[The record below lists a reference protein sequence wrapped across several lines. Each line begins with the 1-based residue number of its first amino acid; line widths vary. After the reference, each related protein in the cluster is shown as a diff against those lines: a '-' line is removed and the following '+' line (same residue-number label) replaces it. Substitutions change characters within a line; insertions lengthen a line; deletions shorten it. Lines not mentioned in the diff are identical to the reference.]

1 MSTILF
7 ELGCEEL
14 PPKSLKPL
22 RDALQASVIAQ
33 LTEADITFDSIKAFA
48 APRRLAL
55 QIQGISDKQPD
66 RSEQKRGPAIKA
78 AFDAEGNLSKALR
91 GSVSSNIPF
100 ENSQVLENFFRDS
113 KDEKSNRNFKE
124 LIDKINKQGYKEVLE
139 ELNQKSISFL
149 TKYGIKISVSG
160 TSKGSYISFEQTIQG
175 QATTELLPA
184 IFQTALDNLPIAK
197 RMRSG
202 ASRNEFV
209 RPVQWA
215 VLMQDSAVIDAT
227 IQGHQTANQTRG
239 HRFHSPNYHEI
250 AHAGN
255 YEQLLDGLKV
265 VADFDKRQMLIKNQV
280 KALADEVNADAIVP
294 QDLLDEVT
302 ALVDFPIA
310 LRASF
315 EPRFLQVPQEALI
328 STMQADQKYF
338 CLTDKAGKLQPYFIF
353 ITNIE
358 SKDPN
363 QIIEGNEKVVRP
375 RLADAEFFFL
385 QDQKQPLFALTE
397 SLKTRV
403 FQDKLGTIWEKSERI
418 AKLAAFIAALM
429 QQQGQQ
435 IDIDE
440 TVRAGILSKADLA
453 SSLVGEYPELQG
465 IAGTYYAR
473 LNNEPEAVAASLEE
487 QYLPKFS
494 GDVLPQTPIGI
505 CLALADRL
513 DTLVGIF
520 AIDQAPTGS
529 KDPFSLRRSAI
540 GILRILIEKQLPIN
554 LVALV
559 EQAIKGYSDAEGS
572 KIEKMGDTFTQVM
585 AFLNSRY
592 RAMYTE
598 QGVSVDT
605 IQAVQA
611 INPHMPLD
619 FDQRIRAVQAFSE
632 LSQASMLADSNKR
645 VANIL
650 AKSEVSV
657 ADNVDEALLSESAE
671 QSLYGSVR
679 QAQTAVQPL
688 LEQADYT
695 QVLQTL
701 ASLDEPL
708 TQFFDNVMVN
718 SEDAA
723 LKNNRLALLKQVRAL
738 FLTVADI
745 SELQL

>member
-22 RDALQASVIAQ
+22 RDALQASVTEQ

-48 APRRLAL
+48 APRRLAI

-78 AFDAEGNLSKALR
+78 AFDSDGNPTRAAMGFAKGLGIEAS
-91 GSVSSNIPF
+91 
-100 ENSQVLENFFRDS
+100 
-113 KDEKSNRNFKE
+113 E
-124 LIDKINKQGYKEVLE
+124 LITINTDKGDYVGY
-139 ELNQKSISFL
+139 
-149 TKYGIKISVSG
+149 
-160 TSKGSYISFEQTIQG
+160 EQVIDG

-215 VLMQDSAVIDAT
+215 VLMQDSTVIEAT
-227 IQGHQTANQTRG
+227 IQGHQTGTQTRG
-239 HRFHSPNYHEI
+239 HRFHSPDYYTI
-250 AHAGN
+250 AHAN
-255 YEQLLDGLKV
+255 DYEQLLDGLKV

-310 LRASF
+310 LRANF
-315 EPRFLQVPQEALI
+315 EARFLQVPQEALI

-418 AKLAAFIAALM
+418 AKLAAFIATLM
-429 QQQGQQ
+429 QQQGR
-435 IDIDE
+435 DINVDE
-440 TVRAGILSKADLA
+440 TVRAAILSKADLA

-473 LNNEPEAVAASLEE
+473 LNGEPEAVAASLEE

-494 GDVLPQTPIGI
+494 GDVLPKTPIGI

-559 EQAIKGYSDAEGS
+559 EQAIKGYSTSDGS
-572 KIEKMGDTFTQVM
+572 KIAKMGDTFTQVM

-619 FDQRIRAVQAFSE
+619 FDQRIRAVQTFSKV
-632 LSQASMLADSNKR
+632 SQASMLADSNKR

-657 ADNVDEALLSESAE
+657 ADNVDEALLSEPAE
-671 QSLYGSVR
+671 QELYQAVQ
-679 QAQTAVQPL
+679 QAQTAVKPL
-688 LEQADYT
+688 HETADYT

-701 ASLDEPL
+701 VSLDAPL
-708 TQFFDNVMVN
+708 TQFFADVMVN
-718 SEDAA
+718 SDDVA

>member
-22 RDALQASVIAQ
+22 RDALQASVTEQ
-33 LTEADITFDSIKAFA
+33 LTDADISFDSIKAFA
-48 APRRLAL
+48 APRRLAI

-78 AFDAEGNLSKALR
+78 AFDSEGNPTRAAMGFAKGLGIEAS
-91 GSVSSNIPF
+91 
-100 ENSQVLENFFRDS
+100 
-113 KDEKSNRNFKE
+113 E
-124 LIDKINKQGYKEVLE
+124 LVTIHTDKGDYVGY
-139 ELNQKSISFL
+139 
-149 TKYGIKISVSG
+149 
-160 TSKGSYISFEQTIQG
+160 EQTIQG

-184 IFQTALDNLPIAK
+184 IFQTALDHLPIAK

-202 ASRNEFV
+202 ASREEFV
-209 RPVQWA
+209 RPVQWV
-215 VLMQDSAVIDAT
+215 VLMQDDKVIEAT
-227 IQGHQTANQTRG
+227 IQGHQTGTQTRG
-239 HRFHSPNYHEI
+239 HRFHSPDYHAI
-250 AHAGN
+250 DHADH
-255 YEQLLDGLKV
+255 YEALLDSLKV
-265 VADFDKRQMLIKNQV
+265 IANFDKRRMLINNQV
-280 KALADEVNADAIVP
+280 KTLADQVNANAIVP
-294 QDLLDEVT
+294 IELLDEVT

-315 EPRFLQVPQEALI
+315 EPRFLQVPQDALI

-338 CLTDKAGKLQPYFIF
+338 CLTDKTGKLQPYFIF

-358 SKDPN
+358 SKDPS

-397 SLKTRV
+397 GLKTRV
-403 FQDKLGTIWEKSERI
+403 FQDQLGTIWQKSERI
-418 AKLAAFIAALM
+418 AKLAAFIAGLM
-429 QQQGQQ
+429 QEQGQT

-440 TVRAGILSKADLA
+440 TVRAAILAKADLT

-473 LNNEPEAVAASLEE
+473 LNGEPEAVAASLEE

-494 GDVLPQTPIGI
+494 GDVLPRTPIGI

-559 EQAIKGYSDAEGS
+559 EQAIKNYSSSEGS
-572 KIEKMGDTFTQVM
+572 KIAKMGDTFTQVM

-619 FDQRIRAVQAFSE
+619 FDQRIRAVQSFSE
-632 LSQASMLADSNKR
+632 LPQASMLADSNKR
-645 VANIL
+645 VANII
-650 AKSEVSV
+650 AKSEGEV
-657 ADNVDEALLSESAE
+657 ATNVDESLLTEPAE
-671 QSLYGSVR
+671 QALYAMVQ
-679 QAQTAVQPL
+679 QAQRAVAPL
-688 LEQADYT
+688 LEEANYT

-708 TQFFDNVMVN
+708 TQFFDSVMVN

-723 LKNNRLALLKQVRAL
+723 LKANRLALLKQVRAL

>member
-22 RDALQASVIAQ
+22 RDALQASVIEQ
-33 LTEADITFDSIKAFA
+33 LKEADISFNSIKAFA
-48 APRRLAL
+48 APRRLAI
-55 QIQGISDKQPD
+55 QIQGIAQSQPD
-66 RSEQKRGPAIKA
+66 RTEQKRGPAIKA
-78 AFDAEGNLSKALR
+78 AFDDEGNPTRAAMGFAKGLGIETS
-91 GSVSSNIPF
+91 
-100 ENSQVLENFFRDS
+100 
-113 KDEKSNRNFKE
+113 E
-124 LIDKINKQGYKEVLE
+124 LTTINTDKGDYVGY
-139 ELNQKSISFL
+139 
-149 TKYGIKISVSG
+149 
-160 TSKGSYISFEQTIQG
+160 EQTIHG
-175 QATTELLPA
+175 QATTELLPD

-202 ASRNEFV
+202 SGREEFV
-209 RPVQWA
+209 RPVQWV
-215 VLMQDSAVIDAT
+215 VLMQDDQVIDAT
-227 IQGHQTANQTRG
+227 IQGHQSGAKTRG
-239 HRFHSPNYHEI
+239 HRFHSPDYHELD
-250 AHAGN
+250 HADN
-255 YEQLLDGLKV
+255 YESLLERLKV
-265 VADFDKRQMLIKNQV
+265 IADFDKRQMMINNQV
-280 KALADEVNADAIVP
+280 KTLADQVNAKAIVP
-294 QDLLDEVT
+294 AELLDEVT
-302 ALVDFPIA
+302 ALVDLPIA

-338 CLTDKAGKLQPYFIF
+338 CLTDKDGKLQPYFIF

-363 QIIEGNEKVVRP
+363 QIVEGNEKVVRP

-385 QDQKQPLFALTE
+385 QDQKQPLFAMTE

-403 FQDKLGTIWEKSERI
+403 FQDQLGTIWEKSERI
-418 AKLAAFIAALM
+418 AKLAGFIAGLL
-429 QQQGQQ
+429 QQQGQS
-435 IDIDE
+435 IDLDE
-440 TVRAGILSKADLA
+440 TVRAAMLAKADLT

-473 LNNEPEAVAASLEE
+473 LNDEPEAVAASIEE

-494 GDVLPQTPIGI
+494 GDILPQTPIGI

-559 EQAIKGYSDAEGS
+559 EQAIKGYSNESGS
-572 KIEKMGDTFTQVM
+572 KIAKMGDTFTQVM

-598 QGVSVDT
+598 KGVSVDT

-619 FDQRIRAVQAFSE
+619 FDQRIRAVQSFSK
-632 LSQASMLADSNKR
+632 LPQASMLADSNKR
-645 VANIL
+645 VANII
-650 AKSEVSV
+650 AKSEGAV
-657 ADNVDEALLSESAE
+657 ADSVDESLLTEAAE
-671 QSLYGSVR
+671 QALYAKVQ
-679 QAQTAVQPL
+679 QAQQQVAPL

-701 ASLDEPL
+701 TSLDEPL
-708 TQFFDNVMVN
+708 TQFFDSVMVN

-723 LKNNRLALLKQVRAL
+723 LKANRLALLKQVRAL

>member
-22 RDALQASVIAQ
+22 RDALQASVIEQ
-33 LTEADITFDSIKAFA
+33 LKEADISFDSIKAFA
-48 APRRLAL
+48 APRRLAI
-55 QIQGISDKQPD
+55 QIQGIAQSQPD
-66 RSEQKRGPAIKA
+66 RTEQKRGPAIKA
-78 AFDAEGNLSKALR
+78 AFDDEGNPTRAAMGFAKGLGIEAS
-91 GSVSSNIPF
+91 
-100 ENSQVLENFFRDS
+100 
-113 KDEKSNRNFKE
+113 E
-124 LIDKINKQGYKEVLE
+124 LTTINTDKGDYVGY
-139 ELNQKSISFL
+139 
-149 TKYGIKISVSG
+149 
-160 TSKGSYISFEQTIQG
+160 EQTIHG
-175 QATTELLPA
+175 QATTELLPD

-202 ASRNEFV
+202 SGREEFV
-209 RPVQWA
+209 RPVQWV
-215 VLMQDSAVIDAT
+215 VLMQDDQVIDAT
-227 IQGHQTANQTRG
+227 IQGHQSGAKTRG
-239 HRFHSPNYHEI
+239 HRFHSPDYHELD
-250 AHAGN
+250 HADN
-255 YEQLLDGLKV
+255 YESLLERLKV
-265 VADFDKRQMLIKNQV
+265 IADFDKRRMMINNQV
-280 KALADEVNADAIVP
+280 KTLADQVNADAIVP
-294 QDLLDEVT
+294 AELLDEVT
-302 ALVDFPIA
+302 ALVDLPIA

-338 CLTDKAGKLQPYFIF
+338 CLTDKDGKLQPYFIF

-363 QIIEGNEKVVRP
+363 QIVEGNEKVVRP

-385 QDQKQPLFALTE
+385 QDQKQPLFAMTE

-403 FQDKLGTIWEKSERI
+403 FQDQLGTIWEKSERI
-418 AKLAAFIAALM
+418 AKLAGFIAGLL
-429 QQQGQQ
+429 QQQGQS
-435 IDIDE
+435 IDLDE
-440 TVRAGILSKADLA
+440 TVRAAMLAKADLT

-473 LNNEPEAVAASLEE
+473 LNDEPEAVAASIEE

-494 GDVLPQTPIGI
+494 GDILPQTPIGI

-559 EQAIKGYSDAEGS
+559 EQAIKGYSNESGS
-572 KIEKMGDTFTQVM
+572 KIAKMGVTFTQVM

-598 QGVSVDT
+598 KGVSVDT

-619 FDQRIRAVQAFSE
+619 FDQRIRAVQSFSK
-632 LSQASMLADSNKR
+632 LPQASMLADSNKR
-645 VANIL
+645 VANII
-650 AKSEVSV
+650 AKSEGAV
-657 ADNVDEALLSESAE
+657 ADSVDESLLTEAAE
-671 QSLYGSVR
+671 QALYAKVQ
-679 QAQTAVQPL
+679 QAQQQVAPL

-701 ASLDEPL
+701 TSLDEPL
-708 TQFFDNVMVN
+708 TQFFDSVMVN

-723 LKNNRLALLKQVRAL
+723 LKANRLALLKQVRAL

>member
-22 RDALQASVIAQ
+22 RDALQASVTEQ
-33 LTEADITFDSIKAFA
+33 LNEAEIGFDSIKAFA
-48 APRRLAL
+48 APRRLA
-55 QIQGISDKQPD
+55 IRIEGISDKQPD

-78 AFDAEGNLSKALR
+78 AFDSDGNPTRAAMGFAKGLGIDAS
-91 GSVSSNIPF
+91 
-100 ENSQVLENFFRDS
+100 
-113 KDEKSNRNFKE
+113 E
-124 LIDKINKQGYKEVLE
+124 LITINTDKGDYVGY
-139 ELNQKSISFL
+139 
-149 TKYGIKISVSG
+149 
-160 TSKGSYISFEQTIQG
+160 EQIIQG
-175 QATTELLPA
+175 QATTELLPT

-227 IQGHQTANQTRG
+227 IQGHQTGKQTRG
-239 HRFHSPNYHEI
+239 HRFHSPDYHEI
-250 AHAGN
+250 THAN
-255 YEQLLDGLKV
+255 DYEQLLDDLKV
-265 VADFDKRQMLIKNQV
+265 VADFDKRQTLIKNQV
-280 KALADEVNADAIVP
+280 KTLADEVNADPIVP

-310 LRASF
+310 LRANF
-315 EPRFLQVPQEALI
+315 EARFLQVPQEALI

-338 CLTDKAGKLQPYFIF
+338 CLTDKEGKLQPYFIF

-418 AKLAAFIAALM
+418 AKLAAFIATLM
-429 QQQGQQ
+429 QQQGR
-435 IDIDE
+435 DINVDE
-440 TVRAGILSKADLA
+440 TVRAAILSKADLA

-473 LNNEPEAVAASLEE
+473 LNDEPEAVAASLQE

-559 EQAIKGYSDAEGS
+559 EQAIKGYSTSEGS
-572 KIEKMGDTFTQVM
+572 KIAKMGDTFTQVM

-619 FDQRIRAVQAFSE
+619 FDQRIRAVQTFSE
-632 LSQASMLADSNKR
+632 LPQAEELADSNKR

-657 ADNVDEALLSESAE
+657 ADTVDEALLSEAAE
-671 QSLYGSVR
+671 QTLYQAVQ
-679 QAQTAVQPL
+679 QAQMAVKPL
-688 LEQADYT
+688 LETADYT

-701 ASLDEPL
+701 VSLDAPL
-708 TQFFDNVMVN
+708 SDFFADVMVN

>member
-22 RDALQASVIAQ
+22 RDALQASVTEQ

-48 APRRLAL
+48 APRRLAI

-78 AFDAEGNLSKALR
+78 AFDSDGNPTRAAMGFAKGLGIEAS
-91 GSVSSNIPF
+91 
-100 ENSQVLENFFRDS
+100 
-113 KDEKSNRNFKE
+113 E
-124 LIDKINKQGYKEVLE
+124 LITINTDKGDYVGY
-139 ELNQKSISFL
+139 
-149 TKYGIKISVSG
+149 
-160 TSKGSYISFEQTIQG
+160 EQVIDG

-215 VLMQDSAVIDAT
+215 VLMQDSTVIEAT
-227 IQGHQTANQTRG
+227 IQGHQTGTQTRG
-239 HRFHSPNYHEI
+239 HRFHSPDYYTI
-250 AHAGN
+250 AHAN
-255 YEQLLDGLKV
+255 DYEQLLDGLKV

-310 LRASF
+310 LRANF
-315 EPRFLQVPQEALI
+315 EARFLQVPQEALI

-418 AKLAAFIAALM
+418 AKLAAFIATLM
-429 QQQGQQ
+429 QQQGR
-435 IDIDE
+435 DINVDE
-440 TVRAGILSKADLA
+440 TVRAAILSKADLA

-473 LNNEPEAVAASLEE
+473 LNGEPEAVAASLEE

-494 GDVLPQTPIGI
+494 GDVLPKTPIGI

-559 EQAIKGYSDAEGS
+559 EQAIKGYSTSDGS
-572 KIEKMGDTFTQVM
+572 KIAKMGDTFTQVM

-619 FDQRIRAVQAFSE
+619 FDQRIRAVQTFSKV
-632 LSQASMLADSNKR
+632 SQASMLADSNKR

-657 ADNVDEALLSESAE
+657 ADNVDEPLLTEPAE
-671 QSLYGSVR
+671 QALYKAVQ
-679 QAQTAVQPL
+679 QAQKAVKPL
-688 LEQADYT
+688 LETADYT

-701 ASLDEPL
+701 VSLDAPL
-708 TQFFDNVMVN
+708 TQFFADVMVN
-718 SEDAA
+718 SDDVA

>member
-22 RDALQASVIAQ
+22 RDALQASVTEQ
-33 LTEADITFDSIKAFA
+33 LNEAEINFDSIKAFA

-55 QIQGISDKQPD
+55 QIQGIGDKQPD

-78 AFDAEGNLSKALR
+78 AFDADGNPTRAAM
-91 GSVSSNIPF
+91 GF
-100 ENSQVLENFFRDS
+100 A
-113 KDEKSNRNFKE
+113 KSLGIEASE
-124 LIDKINKQGYKEVLE
+124 LITINTDKGDYVGY
-139 ELNQKSISFL
+139 
-149 TKYGIKISVSG
+149 
-160 TSKGSYISFEQTIQG
+160 EQTIQG

-184 IFQTALDNLPIAK
+184 IFQTALDKLPIAK

-215 VLMQDSAVIDAT
+215 VLMQDSTVIDAT
-227 IQGHQTANQTRG
+227 IQGHQTGTQTRG
-239 HRFHSPNYHEI
+239 HRFHSPDYHNI
-250 AHAGN
+250 AHAN
-255 YEQLLDGLKV
+255 DYEELLSGLKV

-280 KALADEVNADAIVP
+280 KALADEVNSDAIVP
-294 QDLLDEVT
+294 QALLDEVT

-315 EPRFLQVPQEALI
+315 EARFLQVPQEALI

-338 CLTDKAGKLQPYFIF
+338 CLTDKEGKLQPYFIF

-397 SLKTRV
+397 SLKNRV

-418 AKLAAFIAALM
+418 AKLAAFIATLM
-429 QQQGQQ
+429 QQQGH
-435 IDIDE
+435 DINVDE

-465 IAGTYYAR
+465 IAGTYYAH
-473 LNNEPEAVAASLEE
+473 LNDEPEAVAASLEE

-559 EQAIKGYSDAEGS
+559 EQAIKNYTTEEGS
-572 KIEKMGDTFTQVM
+572 KIAKMGDTFTQVM

-657 ADNVDEALLSESAE
+657 ADNVDETLLSEPAE
-671 QSLYGSVR
+671 QSLYASVQ

>member
-22 RDALQASVIAQ
+22 RDALQASVTEQ
-33 LTEADITFDSIKAFA
+33 LTDADITFDSMKAFA
-48 APRRLAL
+48 APRRLAI
-55 QIQGISDKQPD
+55 QIEGISDKQPD
-66 RSEQKRGPAIKA
+66 RTEQKRGPAIKA
-78 AFDAEGNLSKALR
+78 AFDAEGNPTRAAMGFANGLGIEA
-91 GSVSSNIPF
+91 
-100 ENSQVLENFFRDS
+100 SQLTTIS
-113 KDEKSNRNFKE
+113 T
-124 LIDKINKQGYKEVLE
+124 DKGDYVGY
-139 ELNQKSISFL
+139 
-149 TKYGIKISVSG
+149 
-160 TSKGSYISFEQTIQG
+160 EQTIGG
-175 QATTELLPA
+175 QVTTELLPA

-215 VLMQDSAVIDAT
+215 VLMQDDTVIDAT
-227 IQGHQTANQTRG
+227 IQGHETGSQTRG
-239 HRFHSPNYHEI
+239 HRFHSPDYHNI
-250 AHAGN
+250 AHAN
-255 YEQLLDGLKV
+255 EYEQLLDGLKV

-280 KALADEVNADAIVP
+280 KALADEVNSDAIVP

-397 SLKTRV
+397 SLKNRV

-418 AKLAAFIAALM
+418 AKLAAFIATLM
-429 QQQGQQ
+429 QQQGHD
-435 IDIDE
+435 INIDE

-473 LNNEPEAVAASLEE
+473 LNDEPEAVAASLEE

-559 EQAIKGYSDAEGS
+559 EQAIKNYSDTDGS
-572 KIEKMGDTFTQVM
+572 KIAKMGDTFTQVM

-650 AKSEVSV
+650 AKSEMSV
-657 ADNVDEALLSESAE
+657 ADTVDEALLSEPAE
-671 QSLYGSVR
+671 QNLYSSIR
-679 QAQTAVQPL
+679 QAQMAVTPL
-688 LEQADYT
+688 LEKADYT

>member
-22 RDALQASVIAQ
+22 RDALQKSVTEQ
-33 LTEADITFDSIKAFA
+33 LAEADISFDSMKAFA
-48 APRRLAL
+48 APRRLAI

-66 RSEQKRGPAIKA
+66 RTEQKRGPAIKA
-78 AFDAEGNLSKALR
+78 AFDADGNPTRAAMGFAKGLGIEAS
-91 GSVSSNIPF
+91 
-100 ENSQVLENFFRDS
+100 
-113 KDEKSNRNFKE
+113 E
-124 LIDKINKQGYKEVLE
+124 LTTINTDKGDYVGY
-139 ELNQKSISFL
+139 
-149 TKYGIKISVSG
+149 
-160 TSKGSYISFEQTIQG
+160 EQTIHG

-184 IFQTALDNLPIAK
+184 IFQTALDDLPIAK

-215 VLMQDSAVIDAT
+215 VLMQDSAVIEAT
-227 IQGHQTANQTRG
+227 IQGHQTGTQTRG
-239 HRFHSPNYHEI
+239 HRFHSPDFYNI
-250 AHAGN
+250 DHAN
-255 YEQLLDGLKV
+255 DYEPLLDGLKV

-280 KALADEVNADAIVP
+280 KALADEINADAIVP
-294 QDLLDEVT
+294 QGLLDEVT

-310 LRASF
+310 LRADF
-315 EPRFLQVPQEALI
+315 EARFLQVPQEALI

-338 CLTDKAGKLQPYFIF
+338 CLTDKAGTLQPYFIF

-358 SKDPN
+358 SKDPQ

-403 FQDKLGTIWEKSERI
+403 FQDQLGTIWEKSERI
-418 AKLAAFIAALM
+418 AKLAAYIAALM
-429 QQQGQQ
+429 QQQGHEIN
-435 IDIDE
+435 IDD
-440 TVRAGILSKADLA
+440 TVRAAMLSKADLA

-473 LNNEPEAVAASLEE
+473 LNDESEAVAASLEE

-494 GDVLPQTPIGI
+494 GDVLPQTSIGI

-540 GILRILIEKQLPIN
+540 GVLRILIEKQLPIN

-559 EQAIKGYSDAEGS
+559 EQAIKNYSSSDGS
-572 KIEKMGDTFTQVM
+572 KITKMGDTFTQVM

-611 INPHMPLD
+611 IHPHMPLD
-619 FDQRIRAVQAFSE
+619 FDQRIRAVQTFSE
-632 LSQASMLADSNKR
+632 LPQAEQLADSNKR

-650 AKSEVSV
+650 AKSEETV
-657 ADNVDEALLSESAE
+657 ADKVDEALLTEPAE
-671 QSLYGSVR
+671 QTLYKTVG
-679 QAQTAVQPL
+679 QAQTAVTPL
-688 LEQADYT
+688 LAEADYT

-701 ASLDEPL
+701 AGLDAPL
-708 TQFFDNVMVN
+708 TQFFDDVMVN

-745 SELQL
+745 SELQI

>member
-14 PPKSLKPL
+14 PPKSLKTL
-22 RDALQASVIAQ
+22 RDALQTSVTEQ
-33 LTEADITFDSIKAFA
+33 LNEADISFESIKPFA

-78 AFDAEGNLSKALR
+78 AFDAEGNPSRAAIGFAKGLGIEASELVTITTDK
-91 GSVSSNIPF
+91 GDYVGY
-100 ENSQVLENFFRDS
+100 EQVV
-113 KDEKSNRNFKE
+113 K
-124 LIDKINKQGYKEVLE
+124 
-139 ELNQKSISFL
+139 
-149 TKYGIKISVSG
+149 
-160 TSKGSYISFEQTIQG
+160 G
-175 QATTELLPA
+175 QAVTELLPQ
-184 IFQTALDNLPIAK
+184 ILQTALDNLPIAK

-202 ASRNEFV
+202 ASREEFV
-209 RPVQWA
+209 RPVQWV
-215 VLMQDSAVIDAT
+215 VLMQDDQLIEAT
-227 IQGHQTANQTRG
+227 IQGQNTGTQTRG
-239 HRFHSPNYHEI
+239 HRFHSPDFYTI
-250 AHAGN
+250 DHADN
-255 YEQLLDGLKV
+255 YESLLLSLKV
-265 VADFDKRQMLIKNQV
+265 IANFEKRRTLINNQV
-280 KALADEVNADAIVP
+280 KTLADQVNAKAIIP
-294 QDLLDEVT
+294 QELLDEVT

-338 CLTDKAGKLQPYFIF
+338 CLTDKAGILLPYFIF

-363 QIIEGNEKVVRP
+363 QIIAGNEKVVRP

-385 QDQKQPLFALTE
+385 QDQKQPLFALTD

-403 FQDKLGTIWEKSERI
+403 FQDKLGTIWQKSERI
-418 AKLAAFIAALM
+418 AKLAAFIATLM
-429 QQQGQQ
+429 QEQGGQ

-440 TVRAGILSKADLA
+440 TVRAAVLSKADLA

-473 LNNEPEAVAASLEE
+473 LNDEPEAVAASLEE

-559 EQAIKGYSDAEGS
+559 EQAINNYSSADNDVAMN
-572 KIEKMGDTFTQVM
+572 MGNTFTQVM
-585 AFLNSRY
+585 TFLNSRY

-619 FDQRIRAVQAFSE
+619 FDQRIRAVKAFSE
-632 LSQASMLADSNKR
+632 LPQASKLADSNKR

-650 AKSEVSV
+650 AKSEGEV
-657 ADNVDEALLSESAE
+657 ADNIDESLLSEPAE
-671 QSLYGSVR
+671 QQLYQAVI
-679 QAQTAVQPL
+679 QAQTALAPL
-688 LEQADYT
+688 LNDANYT
-695 QVLQTL
+695 QILQTL

-708 TQFFDNVMVN
+708 TQFFDDVMVN

-723 LKNNRLALLKQVRAL
+723 LKANRLALLKQVRAL

>member
-14 PPKSLKPL
+14 PPKSLKTL
-22 RDALQASVIAQ
+22 RDALQTSVTEQ
-33 LTEADITFDSIKAFA
+33 LNEADISFESIKAFA

-78 AFDAEGNLSKALR
+78 AFDADGNPSRAAIGFAKGLGVEASELVTITTDK
-91 GSVSSNIPF
+91 GDYVGY
-100 ENSQVLENFFRDS
+100 EQVV
-113 KDEKSNRNFKE
+113 K
-124 LIDKINKQGYKEVLE
+124 
-139 ELNQKSISFL
+139 
-149 TKYGIKISVSG
+149 
-160 TSKGSYISFEQTIQG
+160 G
-175 QATTELLPA
+175 QAVTELLPQ
-184 IFQTALDNLPIAK
+184 ILQTALDNLPIAK

-202 ASRNEFV
+202 ASREEFV

-215 VLMQDSAVIDAT
+215 VLMQDDQLVEAT
-227 IQGHQTANQTRG
+227 IQGQQTGTQTRG
-239 HRFHSPNYHEI
+239 HRFHSPNYHTI
-250 AHAGN
+250 DHADH
-255 YEQLLDGLKV
+255 YEALLQSLKV
-265 VADFDKRQMLIKNQV
+265 IANFEKRRTLINNQV
-280 KALADEVNADAIVP
+280 KTLADQVNAKAIVP
-294 QDLLDEVT
+294 QELLDEVT

-338 CLTDKAGKLQPYFIF
+338 CLTDKAGKLLPYFIF

-363 QIIEGNEKVVRP
+363 QIVEGNEKVVRP

-403 FQDKLGTIWEKSERI
+403 FQDKLGTIWQKSERI
-418 AKLAAFIAALM
+418 AKLAAFIATLM
-429 QQQGQQ
+429 QQQGVQ

-440 TVRAGILSKADLA
+440 TARAAVLSKADLA

-473 LNNEPEAVAASLEE
+473 LNGEPEAVAASLEE

-554 LVALV
+554 LVTLV
-559 EQAIKGYSDAEGS
+559 EEAIRNYGKQNALKLLMGENTIDLNMSD
-572 KIEKMGDTFTQVM
+572 TRTQVIT
-585 AFLNSRY
+585 FLNSRY

-611 INPHMPLD
+611 INTDMPLD

-632 LSQASMLADSNKR
+632 LPQASKLADSNKR

-650 AKSEVSV
+650 AKSEGEV
-657 ADNVDEALLSESAE
+657 ADKVDESLLSESAE
-671 QSLYGSVR
+671 QTLYQAVI
-679 QAQTAVQPL
+679 QAQTALAPL
-688 LEQADYT
+688 LNQANYT
-695 QVLQTL
+695 QILQTL

-708 TQFFDNVMVN
+708 TQFFDDVMVN

-723 LKNNRLALLKQVRAL
+723 LKANRLALLKQVRAL

>member
-22 RDALQASVIAQ
+22 RDALQANVIEQ
-33 LTEADITFDSIKAFA
+33 LNEAEISFESIKAFA

-66 RSEQKRGPAIKA
+66 RAEQKRGPAIKA
-78 AFDAEGNLSKALR
+78 AFDADGNPTRAAMGFAKGLGIDAS
-91 GSVSSNIPF
+91 
-100 ENSQVLENFFRDS
+100 
-113 KDEKSNRNFKE
+113 E
-124 LIDKINKQGYKEVLE
+124 LITINTDKGDYIGY
-139 ELNQKSISFL
+139 
-149 TKYGIKISVSG
+149 
-160 TSKGSYISFEQTIQG
+160 EQVIHG

-209 RPVQWA
+209 RPVQWT
-215 VLMQDSAVIDAT
+215 VLMQDNAVIDAT
-227 IQGHQTANQTRG
+227 IQGHQTGTQTRG
-239 HRFHSPNYHEI
+239 HRFHSPDYHNI
-250 AHAGN
+250 AHAN
-255 YEQLLDGLKV
+255 DYEQLLDGLKV

-280 KALADEVNADAIVP
+280 KALADEVNSDAIVP

-429 QQQGQQ
+429 QQQGHN
-435 IDIDE
+435 INVDE

-559 EQAIKGYSDAEGS
+559 EQAIKGYSDAKGS

-657 ADNVDEALLSESAE
+657 ADNVDEALLSEPAE
-671 QSLYGSVR
+671 QGLYASVM
-679 QAQTAVQPL
+679 QAQTAVKPL
-688 LEQADYT
+688 LDQANYT

>member
-22 RDALQASVIAQ
+22 RDALQTSVTEQ
-33 LTEADITFDSIKAFA
+33 LTAADITFDSIKAFA
-48 APRRLAL
+48 APRRLAI

-66 RSEQKRGPAIKA
+66 RTEQKRGPAIKA
-78 AFDAEGNLSKALR
+78 AFDAEGNPTRAAMGFAKGLGIEAS
-91 GSVSSNIPF
+91 
-100 ENSQVLENFFRDS
+100 
-113 KDEKSNRNFKE
+113 E
-124 LIDKINKQGYKEVLE
+124 LTTINTDKGDYV
-139 ELNQKSISFL
+139 
-149 TKYGIKISVSG
+149 G
-160 TSKGSYISFEQTIQG
+160 FEQTIRG

-215 VLMQDSAVIDAT
+215 VLMQDDTVIDAT
-227 IQGHQTANQTRG
+227 IQGHQTGTQTRG
-239 HRFHSPNYHEI
+239 HRFHSPDYHNI
-250 AHAGN
+250 AHAN
-255 YEQLLDGLKV
+255 DYEQLLDDLKV

-280 KALADEVNADAIVP
+280 KALADEVNSDAIVP

-315 EPRFLQVPQEALI
+315 EARFLQVPQEALI

-338 CLTDKAGKLQPYFIF
+338 CLTDKTGKLQPYFIF

-397 SLKTRV
+397 SLKNRV

-418 AKLAAFIAALM
+418 AKLAAFIATLM
-429 QQQGQQ
+429 QQQGH
-435 IDIDE
+435 DINVDE

-572 KIEKMGDTFTQVM
+572 KIAKMGDTFTQVM

-657 ADNVDEALLSESAE
+657 ADTVDEALLSESAE
-671 QSLYGSVR
+671 QNLYADVQ
-679 QAQTAVQPL
+679 QAQTVVQPL

-708 TQFFDNVMVN
+708 TQFFDQVMVN

-723 LKNNRLALLKQVRAL
+723 LKNNRLALLKQLRAL

>member
-22 RDALQASVIAQ
+22 RDALQASVTEQ
-33 LTEADITFDSIKAFA
+33 LTAADITFDSIKAFA
-48 APRRLAL
+48 APRRLAI

-66 RSEQKRGPAIKA
+66 RTEQKRGPAIKA
-78 AFDAEGNLSKALR
+78 AFDAEGNPTRAAMGFAKGLGIEAS
-91 GSVSSNIPF
+91 
-100 ENSQVLENFFRDS
+100 
-113 KDEKSNRNFKE
+113 E
-124 LIDKINKQGYKEVLE
+124 LITINTDKGDYV
-139 ELNQKSISFL
+139 
-149 TKYGIKISVSG
+149 G
-160 TSKGSYISFEQTIQG
+160 FEQTIRG

-215 VLMQDSAVIDAT
+215 VLMQDGTVIDAT
-227 IQGHQTANQTRG
+227 IQGHQTGTQTRG
-239 HRFHSPNYHEI
+239 HRFHSPDYHNI
-250 AHAGN
+250 AHAN
-255 YEQLLDGLKV
+255 DYEQLLDGLKV

-280 KALADEVNADAIVP
+280 KALADEVNSDAIVP

-315 EPRFLQVPQEALI
+315 EARFLQVPQEALI

-397 SLKTRV
+397 SLKNRV

-418 AKLAAFIAALM
+418 AKLAAFIATLM
-429 QQQGQQ
+429 QQQGH
-435 IDIDE
+435 DINVDE

-473 LNNEPEAVAASLEE
+473 LNDEPEAVAASLEE

-572 KIEKMGDTFTQVM
+572 KIAKMGDTQVM

-657 ADNVDEALLSESAE
+657 ADTVDEALLSESAE
-671 QSLYGSVR
+671 QNLYANVQ
-679 QAQTAVQPL
+679 QAQTVVQPL

-708 TQFFDNVMVN
+708 TQFFDQVMVN

>member
-22 RDALQASVIAQ
+22 RDALQASVTEQ

-48 APRRLAL
+48 APRRLAI

-78 AFDAEGNLSKALR
+78 AFDSDGNPTRAAMGFAKGLGIEAS
-91 GSVSSNIPF
+91 
-100 ENSQVLENFFRDS
+100 
-113 KDEKSNRNFKE
+113 E
-124 LIDKINKQGYKEVLE
+124 LITINTDKGDYVGY
-139 ELNQKSISFL
+139 
-149 TKYGIKISVSG
+149 
-160 TSKGSYISFEQTIQG
+160 EQVIHG

-215 VLMQDSAVIDAT
+215 VLMQDSTVIDAT
-227 IQGHQTANQTRG
+227 IQGHQTGTQTRG
-239 HRFHSPNYHEI
+239 HRFHSPDYHTI
-250 AHAGN
+250 AHAN
-255 YEQLLDGLKV
+255 DYEQLLDGLKV

-280 KALADEVNADAIVP
+280 KTLADEVNADPIVP

-310 LRASF
+310 LRANF
-315 EPRFLQVPQEALI
+315 EARFLQVPQEALI

-418 AKLAAFIAALM
+418 AKLAAFIATLM
-429 QQQGQQ
+429 QQQGR
-435 IDIDE
+435 DINVDE
-440 TVRAGILSKADLA
+440 TVRAAILSKADLA

-473 LNNEPEAVAASLEE
+473 LNGEPEAVAASLEE

-494 GDVLPQTPIGI
+494 GDVLPKTPIGI

-559 EQAIKGYSDAEGS
+559 EQAIKGYSTSDGS
-572 KIEKMGDTFTQVM
+572 KIAKMGDTFTQVM

-671 QSLYGSVR
+671 QALYQAVQ
-679 QAQTAVQPL
+679 QAQTAVKPL
-688 LEQADYT
+688 LETADYT

-701 ASLDEPL
+701 VSLDAPL
-708 TQFFDNVMVN
+708 TQFFADVMVN
-718 SEDAA
+718 SDDVA

>member
-22 RDALQASVIAQ
+22 RDALQASVTEQ
-33 LTEADITFDSIKAFA
+33 LNAAEISFDSIKSFA
-48 APRRLAL
+48 APRRLAI

-66 RSEQKRGPAIKA
+66 RTEQKRGPAIKA
-78 AFDAEGNLSKALR
+78 AFDSDGNPTRAAMGFANGLGIEAS
-91 GSVSSNIPF
+91 
-100 ENSQVLENFFRDS
+100 
-113 KDEKSNRNFKE
+113 E
-124 LIDKINKQGYKEVLE
+124 LMTINTDKGDYVGY
-139 ELNQKSISFL
+139 
-149 TKYGIKISVSG
+149 
-160 TSKGSYISFEQTIQG
+160 EQTIHG
-175 QATTELLPA
+175 QATTELLPE

-215 VLMQDSAVIDAT
+215 VLMQDDAVINAI
-227 IQGHQTANQTRG
+227 IQGHQTGTQTRG
-239 HRFHSPNYHEI
+239 HRFHSPDYHTI
-250 AHAGN
+250 AHAN
-255 YEQLLDGLKV
+255 DYESLLDGLNV
-265 VADFDKRQMLIKNQV
+265 VADFDKRQILIKNQV

-315 EPRFLQVPQEALI
+315 EVRFLQVPQEALI

-338 CLTDKAGKLQPYFIF
+338 CLTDKAGKLQPFFIF
-353 ITNIE
+353 ITNIM
-358 SKDPN
+358 SQDPK

-397 SLKTRV
+397 NLKTRV

-418 AKLAAFIAALM
+418 AKLAAFIATLM
-429 QQQGQQ
+429 QQQGH
-435 IDIDE
+435 DINVDE
-440 TVRAGILSKADLA
+440 TARAAMLSKADLA

-473 LNNEPEAVAASLEE
+473 LDGETEAVAASLEE

-559 EQAIKGYSDAEGS
+559 EQAIKNYTSAEGS
-572 KIEKMGDTFTQVM
+572 KIAKMGDTFTQVM
-585 AFLNSRY
+585 TFLNSRY

-619 FDQRIRAVQAFSE
+619 FDQRIRAVQTFSE
-632 LSQASMLADSNKR
+632 LSQASKLADSNKR

-657 ADNVDEALLSESAE
+657 ADVVNEALLTEPGE
-671 QSLYGSVR
+671 QSLYSSVR
-679 QAQTAVQPL
+679 QAQTAVKPL

-708 TQFFDNVMVN
+708 SQFFESVMVN
-718 SEDAA
+718 SEDEA
-723 LKNNRLALLKQVRAL
+723 LKNNRLALLKQARAL

>member
-22 RDALQASVIAQ
+22 RDALQASVTEQ
-33 LTEADITFDSIKAFA
+33 LNEAEISFDSIKAFA

-55 QIQGISDKQPD
+55 QIQGIGDKQPD

-78 AFDAEGNLSKALR
+78 AFDAEGNPTRAAMGFAKGLGIEAS
-91 GSVSSNIPF
+91 
-100 ENSQVLENFFRDS
+100 
-113 KDEKSNRNFKE
+113 E
-124 LIDKINKQGYKEVLE
+124 LITINTDKGDYVGY
-139 ELNQKSISFL
+139 
-149 TKYGIKISVSG
+149 
-160 TSKGSYISFEQTIQG
+160 EQTIQG

-202 ASRNEFV
+202 ANRNEFV

-215 VLMQDSAVIDAT
+215 VLMQDSTVIDAT

-250 AHAGN
+250 AHAN
-255 YEQLLDGLKV
+255 DYEELLGGLKV

-657 ADNVDEALLSESAE
+657 ADTVDEALLSESAE
-671 QSLYGSVR
+671 QSLYASVL
-679 QAQTAVQPL
+679 QAQTAVKPL

>member
-22 RDALQASVIAQ
+22 RDALQASVTEQ
-33 LTEADITFDSIKAFA
+33 LNEAEIGFDSIKAFA
-48 APRRLAL
+48 APRRLA
-55 QIQGISDKQPD
+55 IRIEGISDKQPD

-78 AFDAEGNLSKALR
+78 AFDSDGNPTRAAMGFAKGLGIDAS
-91 GSVSSNIPF
+91 
-100 ENSQVLENFFRDS
+100 
-113 KDEKSNRNFKE
+113 E
-124 LIDKINKQGYKEVLE
+124 LITINTDKGDYVGY
-139 ELNQKSISFL
+139 
-149 TKYGIKISVSG
+149 
-160 TSKGSYISFEQTIQG
+160 EQIIQG
-175 QATTELLPA
+175 QATTELLPT

-227 IQGHQTANQTRG
+227 IQGHQTGKQTRG
-239 HRFHSPNYHEI
+239 HRFHSPDYHEI
-250 AHAGN
+250 THAN
-255 YEQLLDGLKV
+255 DYEQLLDDLKV
-265 VADFDKRQMLIKNQV
+265 VADFDKRQTLIKNQV
-280 KALADEVNADAIVP
+280 KTLADEVNADPIVP

-310 LRASF
+310 LRANF
-315 EPRFLQVPQEALI
+315 EARFLQVPQEALI

-418 AKLAAFIAALM
+418 AKLAAFIATLM
-429 QQQGQQ
+429 QQQGR
-435 IDIDE
+435 DINVDE
-440 TVRAGILSKADLA
+440 TVRAAILSKADLA

-473 LNNEPEAVAASLEE
+473 LNDEPEAVAASLQE

-559 EQAIKGYSDAEGS
+559 EQAIKGYSTSEGS
-572 KIEKMGDTFTQVM
+572 KIAKMGDTFTQVM

-619 FDQRIRAVQAFSE
+619 FDQRIRAVQTFSE
-632 LSQASMLADSNKR
+632 LPQAEKLADSNKR

-657 ADNVDEALLSESAE
+657 ADTVDEALLSEPAE
-671 QSLYGSVR
+671 QTLYQAVQ
-679 QAQTAVQPL
+679 QAQMAVKPL
-688 LEQADYT
+688 LETADYT

-701 ASLDEPL
+701 VSLDAPL
-708 TQFFDNVMVN
+708 TQFFADVMVN

>member
-1 MSTILF
+1 MSSILF

-14 PPKSLKPL
+14 PPKSLKTL
-22 RDALQASVIAQ
+22 RDALQASVTEQ
-33 LTEADITFDSIKAFA
+33 LMEADIGFDSMKAFA

-55 QIQGISDKQPD
+55 QIQGIADKQPD

-78 AFDAEGNLSKALR
+78 AFDAEGNPTRAAMGFAKGLGIEPSAL
-91 GSVSSNIPF
+91 VTINT
-100 ENSQVLENFFRDS
+100 
-113 KDEKSNRNFKE
+113 
-124 LIDKINKQGYKEVLE
+124 DKGDYVGY
-139 ELNQKSISFL
+139 
-149 TKYGIKISVSG
+149 
-160 TSKGSYISFEQTIQG
+160 EQTIHG
-175 QATTELLPA
+175 RATTELLPA

-202 ASRNEFV
+202 ASRDEFV

-215 VLMQDSAVIDAT
+215 VLMQDETVIEAT
-227 IQGHQTANQTRG
+227 IQGHQTGKQTRG
-239 HRFHSPNYHEI
+239 HRFHSPDYHTI
-250 AHAGN
+250 DHADN
-255 YEQLLDGLKV
+255 YESLLKDIKV
-265 VADFDKRQMLIKNQV
+265 IADFDKRQTLIKNQV
-280 KALADEVNADAIVP
+280 KALADEVNSDPIVP

-310 LRASF
+310 LRADF

-338 CLTDKAGKLQPYFIF
+338 CLTDKDGKLQPYFIF

-358 SKDPN
+358 SKDAN

-385 QDQKQPLFALTE
+385 QDQKQPLSALTE

-403 FQDKLGTIWEKSERI
+403 FQDQLGTIWEKSERI

-429 QQQGQQ
+429 QQQGKE

-440 TVRAGILSKADLA
+440 TVRAAMLAKADLA

-473 LNNEPEAVAASLEE
+473 LNNEPEAVAASIEE

-559 EQAIKGYSDAEGS
+559 EQAIKNYSEDNGS
-572 KIEKMGDTFTQVM
+572 KIAKMGDTFTQVM

-632 LSQASMLADSNKR
+632 LPQASMLADSNKR

-650 AKSEVSV
+650 AKSEASV
-657 ADNVDEALLSESAE
+657 ADKVDESLLSESAE
-671 QSLYGSVR
+671 QALYQAVY
-679 QAQTAVQPL
+679 QAQTAVEPL
-688 LEQADYT
+688 LEAADYT

-701 ASLDEPL
+701 ARLDDPL
-708 TQFFDNVMVN
+708 TQFFDSVMVN
-718 SEDAA
+718 SEEAA
-723 LKNNRLALLKQVRAL
+723 LKANRLALLKQVRAL

>member
-22 RDALQASVIAQ
+22 RDALQASVTEQ
-33 LTEADITFDSIKAFA
+33 LNEAEISFDSIKAFA

-55 QIQGISDKQPD
+55 QVQGIGDKQPD

-78 AFDAEGNLSKALR
+78 AFDADGNPTRAAMGFAKGLGIEAS
-91 GSVSSNIPF
+91 
-100 ENSQVLENFFRDS
+100 
-113 KDEKSNRNFKE
+113 E
-124 LIDKINKQGYKEVLE
+124 LITINTDKGDYVGY
-139 ELNQKSISFL
+139 
-149 TKYGIKISVSG
+149 
-160 TSKGSYISFEQTIQG
+160 EQTIQG

-184 IFQTALDNLPIAK
+184 IFQTALDKLPIAK

-227 IQGHQTANQTRG
+227 IQGHKTGTQTRG
-239 HRFHSPNYHEI
+239 HRFHSPDYHNI
-250 AHAGN
+250 AHAN
-255 YEQLLDGLKV
+255 DYEQLLDGLKV
-265 VADFDKRQMLIKNQV
+265 VVDFDKRQMLIKNQV
-280 KALADEVNADAIVP
+280 KALADEVNSDAIVP
-294 QDLLDEVT
+294 QALLDEVT

-315 EPRFLQVPQEALI
+315 EARFLQVPQEALI

-397 SLKTRV
+397 SLKNRV

-435 IDIDE
+435 VSIDE

-559 EQAIKGYSDAEGS
+559 EQAIKNYTTEEGS
-572 KIEKMGDTFTQVM
+572 KIAKMGDTFTQVM

-657 ADNVDEALLSESAE
+657 ADNVDETLLSEPAE
-671 QSLYGSVR
+671 QSLYASVQ

>member
-22 RDALQASVIAQ
+22 RDALQASVTEQ
-33 LTEADITFDSIKAFA
+33 LTAADITFDSIKAFA
-48 APRRLAL
+48 APRRLAI

-66 RSEQKRGPAIKA
+66 RTEQKRGPAIKA
-78 AFDAEGNLSKALR
+78 AFDAEGNPTRAAMGFAKGLGIEAS
-91 GSVSSNIPF
+91 
-100 ENSQVLENFFRDS
+100 
-113 KDEKSNRNFKE
+113 E
-124 LIDKINKQGYKEVLE
+124 LTTINTDKGDYV
-139 ELNQKSISFL
+139 
-149 TKYGIKISVSG
+149 G
-160 TSKGSYISFEQTIQG
+160 FEQTIRG

-215 VLMQDSAVIDAT
+215 VLMQDDTVIDAT
-227 IQGHQTANQTRG
+227 IQGHRTGTQTRG
-239 HRFHSPNYHEI
+239 HRFHSPDYHNI
-250 AHAGN
+250 THAN
-255 YEQLLDGLKV
+255 DYEQLLDGLKV

-280 KALADEVNADAIVP
+280 KALADEVNSDAIVP

-315 EPRFLQVPQEALI
+315 EARFLQVPQEALI

-338 CLTDKAGKLQPYFIF
+338 CLTDKTGKLQPYFIF

-375 RLADAEFFFL
+375 RLADAQFFFL

-397 SLKTRV
+397 SLKNRV
-403 FQDKLGTIWEKSERI
+403 FQDKLGTIWEKTERI
-418 AKLAAFIAALM
+418 AKLAAFIATLM
-429 QQQGQQ
+429 QQQGHN
-435 IDIDE
+435 INVDE

-473 LNNEPEAVAASLEE
+473 LNDEPEAVAASLEE

-494 GDVLPQTPIGI
+494 GDVLPQTAIGI

-572 KIEKMGDTFTQVM
+572 KIAKMGDTFTQVM

-657 ADNVDEALLSESAE
+657 ADAVDEALLSESAE
-671 QSLYGSVR
+671 QNLYANVQ
-679 QAQTAVQPL
+679 QAQTVVQPL

-708 TQFFDNVMVN
+708 TQFFDQVMVN

>member
-22 RDALQASVIAQ
+22 RDALQASVTEQ
-33 LTEADITFDSIKAFA
+33 LNEAEIGFDSIKAFA
-48 APRRLAL
+48 APRRLA
-55 QIQGISDKQPD
+55 IRIEGISDKQPD

-78 AFDAEGNLSKALR
+78 AFDSDGNPTRAAMGFAKGLGIDAS
-91 GSVSSNIPF
+91 
-100 ENSQVLENFFRDS
+100 
-113 KDEKSNRNFKE
+113 E
-124 LIDKINKQGYKEVLE
+124 LITINTDKGDYVGY
-139 ELNQKSISFL
+139 
-149 TKYGIKISVSG
+149 
-160 TSKGSYISFEQTIQG
+160 EQIIQG
-175 QATTELLPA
+175 QATTELLPT

-227 IQGHQTANQTRG
+227 IQGHQTGKQTRG
-239 HRFHSPNYHEI
+239 HRFHSPDYHEI
-250 AHAGN
+250 THAN
-255 YEQLLDGLKV
+255 DYEQLLDDLKV
-265 VADFDKRQMLIKNQV
+265 VADFDKRQTLIKNQV
-280 KALADEVNADAIVP
+280 KTLADEVNADPIVP

-310 LRASF
+310 LRANF
-315 EPRFLQVPQEALI
+315 EARFLQVPQEALI

-418 AKLAAFIAALM
+418 AKLAAFIATLM
-429 QQQGQQ
+429 QQQGR
-435 IDIDE
+435 DINVDE
-440 TVRAGILSKADLA
+440 TVRAAILSKADLA

-473 LNNEPEAVAASLEE
+473 LNDEPEAVAASLQE

-559 EQAIKGYSDAEGS
+559 EQAIKGYSTSEGS
-572 KIEKMGDTFTQVM
+572 KIAKMGDTFTQVM

-619 FDQRIRAVQAFSE
+619 FDQRIRAVQTFSE
-632 LSQASMLADSNKR
+632 LPQAEELADSNKR

-657 ADNVDEALLSESAE
+657 ADTVDEALLSEPAE
-671 QSLYGSVR
+671 QTLYQAVQ
-679 QAQTAVQPL
+679 QAQTAVKPL
-688 LEQADYT
+688 LETADYT

-701 ASLDEPL
+701 VSLDAPL
-708 TQFFDNVMVN
+708 SDFFADVMVN
-718 SEDAA
+718 SENAA

>member
-22 RDALQASVIAQ
+22 RDALQASVTEQ
-33 LTEADITFDSIKAFA
+33 LNEAEIGFDSIKAFA
-48 APRRLAL
+48 APRRLA
-55 QIQGISDKQPD
+55 IRIEGISDKQPD

-78 AFDAEGNLSKALR
+78 AFDSDGNPTRAAMGFAKGLGIDAS
-91 GSVSSNIPF
+91 
-100 ENSQVLENFFRDS
+100 
-113 KDEKSNRNFKE
+113 E
-124 LIDKINKQGYKEVLE
+124 LITINTDKGDYVGY
-139 ELNQKSISFL
+139 
-149 TKYGIKISVSG
+149 
-160 TSKGSYISFEQTIQG
+160 EQIIQG
-175 QATTELLPA
+175 QATTELLPT

-215 VLMQDSAVIDAT
+215 VLMQDDAVIDAT
-227 IQGHQTANQTRG
+227 IQGHQTGKQTRG
-239 HRFHSPNYHEI
+239 HRFHSPDYHEI
-250 AHAGN
+250 THAN
-255 YEQLLDGLKV
+255 DYEQLLDDLKV
-265 VADFDKRQMLIKNQV
+265 VADFDKRQTLIKNQV
-280 KALADEVNADAIVP
+280 KTLADEVNADPIVP

-310 LRASF
+310 LRANF
-315 EPRFLQVPQEALI
+315 EARFLQVPQEALI

-418 AKLAAFIAALM
+418 AKLAAFIATLM
-429 QQQGQQ
+429 QQQGR
-435 IDIDE
+435 DINVDE
-440 TVRAGILSKADLA
+440 TVRAAILSKADLA

-473 LNNEPEAVAASLEE
+473 LNDEPEAVAASLQE

-559 EQAIKGYSDAEGS
+559 EQAIKGYSTSEGS
-572 KIEKMGDTFTQVM
+572 KIAKMGDTFTQVM

-619 FDQRIRAVQAFSE
+619 FDQRIRAVQTFSE
-632 LSQASMLADSNKR
+632 LPQAEKLADSNKR

-657 ADNVDEALLSESAE
+657 ADTVDEALLSEAAE
-671 QSLYGSVR
+671 QTLYQAVQ
-679 QAQTAVQPL
+679 QAQTAVKPL
-688 LEQADYT
+688 LETADYT

-701 ASLDEPL
+701 VSLDAPL
-708 TQFFDNVMVN
+708 TQFFADVMVN

>member
-14 PPKSLKPL
+14 PPKSLKSL
-22 RDALQASVIAQ
+22 RDALQASVVDQ
-33 LTEADITFDSIKAFA
+33 LKEADISFDSIKAFA
-48 APRRLAL
+48 APRRLAI
-55 QIQGISDKQPD
+55 QIQGIGDKQPD

-78 AFDAEGNLSKALR
+78 AFDADGNPTRAAMGFAKGLGIEAS
-91 GSVSSNIPF
+91 
-100 ENSQVLENFFRDS
+100 
-113 KDEKSNRNFKE
+113 E
-124 LIDKINKQGYKEVLE
+124 LITINTDKGDYVGY
-139 ELNQKSISFL
+139 
-149 TKYGIKISVSG
+149 
-160 TSKGSYISFEQTIQG
+160 EQTIQG
-175 QATTELLPA
+175 QATTELLPT
-184 IFQTALDNLPIAK
+184 IFQTALDKLPIAK

-209 RPVQWA
+209 RPVQWV
-215 VLMQDSAVIDAT
+215 VLMQDSTVIDAT
-227 IQGHQTANQTRG
+227 VQGHQAGTQTRG
-239 HRFHSPNYHEI
+239 HRFHSPDYHDI
-250 AHAGN
+250 AHAN
-255 YEQLLDGLKV
+255 DYEDLLDGLKV

-280 KALADEVNADAIVP
+280 KALADEVNSDAIVP
-294 QDLLDEVT
+294 QALLDEVT
-302 ALVDFPIA
+302 ALVDFPVA

-315 EPRFLQVPQEALI
+315 EARFLQVPQEALI

-338 CLTDKAGKLQPYFIF
+338 CLTDKDGKLQPYFIF

-397 SLKTRV
+397 SLKNRV

-418 AKLAAFIAALM
+418 AKLAAFIAALL
-429 QQQGQQ
+429 QQQGRD
-435 IDIDE
+435 ISIDE
-440 TVRAGILSKADLA
+440 TVRAAILSKADLA

-513 DTLVGIF
+513 DTLIGIF

-559 EQAIKGYSDAEGS
+559 EQATKGYSTADGS
-572 KIEKMGDTFTQVM
+572 KIAKMGDTFTQVM

-657 ADNVDEALLSESAE
+657 ADNVDEALLSEPAE
-671 QSLYGSVR
+671 QNLYASVQ

>member
-22 RDALQASVIAQ
+22 RDALQASVIEQ
-33 LTEADITFDSIKAFA
+33 LKEADISFDSIKAFA
-48 APRRLAL
+48 APRRLAI
-55 QIQGISDKQPD
+55 QITGISDKQPD
-66 RSEQKRGPAIKA
+66 RTEQKRGPAIKA
-78 AFDAEGNLSKALR
+78 AFDDEGNPTRAAMGFAKGLGIETS
-91 GSVSSNIPF
+91 
-100 ENSQVLENFFRDS
+100 
-113 KDEKSNRNFKE
+113 E
-124 LIDKINKQGYKEVLE
+124 LTTINTDKGDYVGY
-139 ELNQKSISFL
+139 
-149 TKYGIKISVSG
+149 
-160 TSKGSYISFEQTIQG
+160 EQTIHG
-175 QATTELLPA
+175 QATTELLPD

-202 ASRNEFV
+202 SGREEFV
-209 RPVQWA
+209 RPVQWV
-215 VLMQDSAVIDAT
+215 VLMQDDQVIDAT
-227 IQGHQTANQTRG
+227 IQGHQSGAKTRG
-239 HRFHSPNYHEI
+239 HRFHSPDYHELD
-250 AHAGN
+250 HADN
-255 YEQLLDGLKV
+255 YESLLERLKV
-265 VADFDKRQMLIKNQV
+265 IADFDKRRMMINNQV
-280 KALADEVNADAIVP
+280 KTLADQVNAKAIVP
-294 QDLLDEVT
+294 AELLDEVT
-302 ALVDFPIA
+302 ALVDLPIA

-338 CLTDKAGKLQPYFIF
+338 CLTDKDGKLQPYFIF

-363 QIIEGNEKVVRP
+363 QIVEGNEKVVRP

-385 QDQKQPLFALTE
+385 QDQKQPLFAMTE

-403 FQDKLGTIWEKSERI
+403 FQDQLGTIWEKSERI
-418 AKLAAFIAALM
+418 AKLAGFIARLL
-429 QQQGQQ
+429 QQQGQS
-435 IDIDE
+435 IDLDE
-440 TVRAGILSKADLA
+440 TVRAAMLAKADLT

-473 LNNEPEAVAASLEE
+473 LNDEPEAVAASIEE

-494 GDVLPQTPIGI
+494 GDILPQTPIGI

-559 EQAIKGYSDAEGS
+559 EQAIKGYSNESGS
-572 KIEKMGDTFTQVM
+572 KIAKMGDTFTQVM

-598 QGVSVDT
+598 KGVSVDT

-619 FDQRIRAVQAFSE
+619 FDQRIRAVQSFSK
-632 LSQASMLADSNKR
+632 LPQASMLADSNKR
-645 VANIL
+645 VANII
-650 AKSEVSV
+650 AKSEGAV
-657 ADNVDEALLSESAE
+657 ADSVDESLLTEAAE
-671 QSLYGSVR
+671 QALYAKVQ
-679 QAQTAVQPL
+679 QAQQQVAPL
-688 LEQADYT
+688 LEQAHYT

-701 ASLDEPL
+701 TSLDEPL
-708 TQFFDNVMVN
+708 TQFFDSVMVN

-723 LKNNRLALLKQVRAL
+723 LKANRLALLKQVRAL

>member
-22 RDALQASVIAQ
+22 RDALQESVTEQ
-33 LTEADITFDSIKAFA
+33 LADANISFDSIKAFA
-48 APRRLAL
+48 APRRLAI

-66 RSEQKRGPAIKA
+66 RTEEKRGPAIKA
-78 AFDAEGNLSKALR
+78 AFDADGNPTRAAMGFAKGLGIEA
-91 GSVSSNIPF
+91 I
-100 ENSQVLENFFRDS
+100 
-113 KDEKSNRNFKE
+113 E
-124 LIDKINKQGYKEVLE
+124 LTTINTDKGDYVGYV
-139 ELNQKSISFL
+139 
-149 TKYGIKISVSG
+149 
-160 TSKGSYISFEQTIQG
+160 QTIQG

-215 VLMQDSAVIDAT
+215 VLMQDHAVIDAT
-227 IQGHQTANQTRG
+227 IQGHQTGTQTRG
-239 HRFHSPNYHEI
+239 HRFHSPDYHNI
-250 AHAGN
+250 AHAN
-255 YEQLLDGLKV
+255 DYEELLGGLKV

-280 KALADEVNADAIVP
+280 KALADEVNSDAIVP
-294 QDLLDEVT
+294 QALLDEVT

-315 EPRFLQVPQEALI
+315 EARFLQVPQEALI

-435 IDIDE
+435 IDIDQ

-473 LNNEPEAVAASLEE
+473 LNDEPEAVAASLEE

-559 EQAIKGYSDAEGS
+559 EQAIKGYSTAEGS
-572 KIEKMGDTFTQVM
+572 KIAKMGDTFTQVM

-619 FDQRIRAVQAFSE
+619 FDQRIRAVQTFSD
-632 LSQASMLADSNKR
+632 LPQASMLADSNKR

-657 ADNVDEALLSESAE
+657 ADTVDEALLSEPAE
-671 QSLYGSVR
+671 QNLYASMK
-679 QAQTAVQPL
+679 QAQTVVQPL

-708 TQFFDNVMVN
+708 TQFFDSVMVN
-718 SEDAA
+718 SEDTA
-723 LKNNRLALLKQVRAL
+723 LKANRLALLKQVRAL

>member
-22 RDALQASVIAQ
+22 RDALQASVTEQ
-33 LTEADITFDSIKAFA
+33 LSAAEITFNSIKAFA
-48 APRRLAL
+48 APRRLAI
-55 QIQGISDKQPD
+55 QIEGISDKQPD
-66 RSEQKRGPAIKA
+66 RTEQKRGPAIKA
-78 AFDAEGNLSKALR
+78 AFDSDGNPTRAAMGFAKGLGIEASDLTTI
-91 GSVSSNIPF
+91 NT
-100 ENSQVLENFFRDS
+100 
-113 KDEKSNRNFKE
+113 
-124 LIDKINKQGYKEVLE
+124 DKGDYVGY
-139 ELNQKSISFL
+139 
-149 TKYGIKISVSG
+149 
-160 TSKGSYISFEQTIQG
+160 EQTISG

-184 IFQTALDNLPIAK
+184 IFQTALDSLPIAK

-209 RPVQWA
+209 RPVQWV
-215 VLMQDSAVIDAT
+215 VLMQDDAVIDAT
-227 IQGHQTANQTRG
+227 IQGHQTGSQTRG
-239 HRFHSPNYHEI
+239 HRFHSPDYHNI
-250 AHAGN
+250 NHAN
-255 YEQLLDGLKV
+255 DYEQLLDGLKV

-280 KALADEVNADAIVP
+280 KALADEVNSDAIVP
-294 QDLLDEVT
+294 QELLDEVT

-315 EPRFLQVPQEALI
+315 EARFLQVPQEALI

-418 AKLAAFIAALM
+418 AKLAAFIATLM
-429 QQQGQQ
+429 RQQGH
-435 IDIDE
+435 DINVDD

-473 LNNEPEAVAASLEE
+473 LNDEPEAVAASLEE

-572 KIEKMGDTFTQVM
+572 KIAKMGDTFTQVM

-657 ADNVDEALLSESAE
+657 ADTVDETLLSEPAE
-671 QSLYGSVR
+671 QNLYANVK
-679 QAQTAVQPL
+679 QAQTRVQPL

-718 SEDAA
+718 SDDDA

>member
-22 RDALQASVIAQ
+22 RDALQASVTEQ
-33 LTEADITFDSIKAFA
+33 LNEADITFDSIKAFA
-48 APRRLAL
+48 APRRLA
-55 QIQGISDKQPD
+55 IRIEGISDKQPD

-78 AFDAEGNLSKALR
+78 AFDSDGNPTRAAMGFAKGLGIDAS
-91 GSVSSNIPF
+91 
-100 ENSQVLENFFRDS
+100 
-113 KDEKSNRNFKE
+113 E
-124 LIDKINKQGYKEVLE
+124 LITINTDKGDYVGY
-139 ELNQKSISFL
+139 
-149 TKYGIKISVSG
+149 
-160 TSKGSYISFEQTIQG
+160 EQIIQG
-175 QATTELLPA
+175 QATTELLPT

-227 IQGHQTANQTRG
+227 IQGHQTGKQTRG
-239 HRFHSPNYHEI
+239 HRFHSPDYHEI
-250 AHAGN
+250 THAN
-255 YEQLLDGLKV
+255 DYEQLLDDLKV
-265 VADFDKRQMLIKNQV
+265 VADFDKRQTLIKNQV
-280 KALADEVNADAIVP
+280 KTLADEVNADPIVP

-310 LRASF
+310 LRANF
-315 EPRFLQVPQEALI
+315 EARFLQVPQEALI

-385 QDQKQPLFALTE
+385 Q
-397 SLKTRV
+397 
-403 FQDKLGTIWEKSERI
+403 EKSERI
-418 AKLAAFIAALM
+418 AKLAAFIATLM
-429 QQQGQQ
+429 QQQGR
-435 IDIDE
+435 DINVDE
-440 TVRAGILSKADLA
+440 TVRAAILSKADLA

-473 LNNEPEAVAASLEE
+473 LNDEPEAVAASLQE

-559 EQAIKGYSDAEGS
+559 EQAIKGYSTSEGS
-572 KIEKMGDTFTQVM
+572 KIAKMGDTFTQVM

-619 FDQRIRAVQAFSE
+619 FDQRIRAVQTFSE
-632 LSQASMLADSNKR
+632 LPQAEKLADSNKR

-657 ADNVDEALLSESAE
+657 ADTVDEALLSEAAE
-671 QSLYGSVR
+671 QTLYQAVQ
-679 QAQTAVQPL
+679 QAQMAVKPL
-688 LEQADYT
+688 LETADYT

-701 ASLDEPL
+701 VSLDAPL
-708 TQFFDNVMVN
+708 TQFFADVMVN

>member
-22 RDALQASVIAQ
+22 RDALQASVTEQ
-33 LTEADITFDSIKAFA
+33 LREAEISFDSIKSFA
-48 APRRLAL
+48 APRRLAI

-66 RSEQKRGPAIKA
+66 RTEQKRGPAIKA
-78 AFDAEGNLSKALR
+78 AFDSDGNPTRAAMGFAKGLGIEAS
-91 GSVSSNIPF
+91 
-100 ENSQVLENFFRDS
+100 
-113 KDEKSNRNFKE
+113 E
-124 LIDKINKQGYKEVLE
+124 LVTINTDKGDYV
-139 ELNQKSISFL
+139 
-149 TKYGIKISVSG
+149 G
-160 TSKGSYISFEQTIQG
+160 FEQTIHG
-175 QATTELLPA
+175 QATTELLPS

-215 VLMQDSAVIDAT
+215 VLMQDDAVIHAI
-227 IQGHQTANQTRG
+227 IQGHQTGAQTRG
-239 HRFHSPNYHEI
+239 HRFHSPDYHDI
-250 AHAGN
+250 AHAN
-255 YEQLLDGLKV
+255 DYESLLEGLKV
-265 VADFDKRQMLIKNQV
+265 VADFDKRQTLIKNQV
-280 KALADEVNADAIVP
+280 KTLADEVNSDAIVP

-315 EPRFLQVPQEALI
+315 ETRFLQVPQEALI

-353 ITNIE
+353 ITNIM
-358 SKDPN
+358 SQDPN

-403 FQDKLGTIWEKSERI
+403 FQDKLGTIWDKSERI
-418 AKLAAFIAALM
+418 AKLSAFIATLL
-429 QQQGQQ
+429 QQQGH
-435 IDIDE
+435 DISVDE
-440 TVRAGILSKADLA
+440 AVRAAMLSKADLA

-473 LNNEPEAVAASLEE
+473 LDGETEAVAASLEE

-559 EQAIKGYSDAEGS
+559 EQAIKGYSDTNGGS
-572 KIEKMGDTFTQVM
+572 KIAKMGDTFTQVM

-619 FDQRIRAVQAFSE
+619 FDQRIRAVQAFST

-650 AKSEVSV
+650 AKSEVIVS
-657 ADNVDEALLSESAE
+657 DTVDETLLTEPAE
-671 QSLYGSVR
+671 QNLYGSVR
-679 QAQTAVQPL
+679 QAQTAVTPL

-708 TQFFDNVMVN
+708 TEFFDNVMVN
-718 SEDAA
+718 SEDEA

>member
-22 RDALQASVIAQ
+22 RDALQASVTEQ
-33 LTEADITFDSIKAFA
+33 LSAADITFDSIKAFA
-48 APRRLAL
+48 APRRLAI

-66 RSEQKRGPAIKA
+66 RTEQKRGPAIKA
-78 AFDAEGNLSKALR
+78 AFDAEGNPTRAAMGFAKGLGIEAS
-91 GSVSSNIPF
+91 
-100 ENSQVLENFFRDS
+100 
-113 KDEKSNRNFKE
+113 E
-124 LIDKINKQGYKEVLE
+124 LTTINTDKGDYV
-139 ELNQKSISFL
+139 
-149 TKYGIKISVSG
+149 G
-160 TSKGSYISFEQTIQG
+160 FEQTIRG
-175 QATTELLPA
+175 QTTTELLPA

-215 VLMQDSAVIDAT
+215 VLMQDDTVIDAT
-227 IQGHQTANQTRG
+227 IQGHQTGTQTRG
-239 HRFHSPNYHEI
+239 HRFHSPDYHNI
-250 AHAGN
+250 AHAN
-255 YEQLLDGLKV
+255 DYEELLSGLKV

-280 KALADEVNADAIVP
+280 KALADEVNSDAIVP

-315 EPRFLQVPQEALI
+315 EARFLQVPQEALI

-338 CLTDKAGKLQPYFIF
+338 CLTDKTGKLQPYFIF

-397 SLKTRV
+397 SLKNRV

-418 AKLAAFIAALM
+418 AKLAAFIATLM
-429 QQQGQQ
+429 QQQGH
-435 IDIDE
+435 DINVDE

-473 LNNEPEAVAASLEE
+473 LNDEPEAVAASLEE

-572 KIEKMGDTFTQVM
+572 KIAKMGDTFTQVM

-657 ADNVDEALLSESAE
+657 ADTVDETLLSEPAE
-671 QSLYGSVR
+671 QNLYANVQ
-679 QAQTAVQPL
+679 QAQTVVQPL

-708 TQFFDNVMVN
+708 TQFFDQVMVN

>member
-22 RDALQASVIAQ
+22 RDALQTSVTEQ
-33 LTEADITFDSIKAFA
+33 LSAAEITFDSIKAFA
-48 APRRLAL
+48 TPRRLAI
-55 QIQGISDKQPD
+55 QIEGISDKQPD
-66 RSEQKRGPAIKA
+66 RTEQKRGPAIKA
-78 AFDAEGNLSKALR
+78 AFDSDGNPTRAAMGFAKGLGIEAS
-91 GSVSSNIPF
+91 
-100 ENSQVLENFFRDS
+100 
-113 KDEKSNRNFKE
+113 E
-124 LIDKINKQGYKEVLE
+124 LTTINTDKGDYV
-139 ELNQKSISFL
+139 
-149 TKYGIKISVSG
+149 G
-160 TSKGSYISFEQTIQG
+160 FEQTISG

-184 IFQTALDNLPIAK
+184 IFQTALDSLPIAK

-209 RPVQWA
+209 RPVQWV
-215 VLMQDSAVIDAT
+215 VLMQDDTVIDAT
-227 IQGHQTANQTRG
+227 IQGHETGSQTRG
-239 HRFHSPNYHEI
+239 HRFHSPDYHDI
-250 AHAGN
+250 AHAN
-255 YEQLLDGLKV
+255 DYEQLLDGLKV

-280 KALADEVNADAIVP
+280 KALADEVNSDAIVP

-315 EPRFLQVPQEALI
+315 EARFLQVPQEALI

-338 CLTDKAGKLQPYFIF
+338 CLTDKTGKLQPYFIF

-418 AKLAAFIAALM
+418 AKLAAFIATLM
-429 QQQGQQ
+429 QQQGH
-435 IDIDE
+435 DINVDD

-473 LNNEPEAVAASLEE
+473 LNEEPEAVAASLEE

-494 GDVLPQTPIGI
+494 GDVLPQTPVGI
-505 CLALADRL
+505 CLALSDRL

-572 KIEKMGDTFTQVM
+572 KIAKMGDTFTQVM

-657 ADNVDEALLSESAE
+657 ADMVDETLLSETAE
-671 QSLYGSVR
+671 QNLYANVQ
-679 QAQTAVQPL
+679 QAQTVVQPL

-718 SEDAA
+718 SDDAA

-738 FLTVADI
+738 FLSVADI